1 MTVGA
6 GDAVPVEAVNAAAQ
20 VRDEP
25 APAPVVASRLVH
37 RGRIWDLHSDDV
49 DLGHGAAV
57 VRDYVR
63 HPGAVAVIALD
74 DAGRV
79 LLQRQYRHP
88 VRSMLWEPPAGL
100 LDGEGESLRDAAAR
114 ELAEEADLVAAQ
126 WDVLVD
132 YYTTPGSSDEAIRIF
147 LARGLTEV
155 AEDERHQREDEERDM
170 AAVWLPLDEAVA
182 AVLGGRVHNPSAVV
196 GVLAA
201 AQAKAQGWATLRPLG
216 SPWVR

>member
-1 MTVGA
+1 MAADGA
-6 GDAVPVEAVNAAAQ
+6 GTPGESADAGPVGDVQ
-20 VRDEP
+20 
-25 APAPVVASRLVH
+25 APAPVVSSRLIH
-37 RGRIWDLHSDDV
+37 NGRIWDLYSDDV

-63 HPGAVAVIALD
+63 HPGAVAVIAMD
-74 DAGRV
+74 DEGRV

-88 VRSMLWEPPAGL
+88 VGSLLWEPPAGL
-100 LDGEGESLRDAAAR
+100 LDGDGEGLRDAAAR
-114 ELAEEADLVAAQ
+114 ELAEEADLVAAE

-147 LARGLTEV
+147 LARGLTAVPEH
-155 AEDERHQREDEERDM
+155 ERHEREDEERDM
-170 AAVWLPLDEAVA
+170 ASVWLPLDEAVE

-201 AQAKAQGWATLRPLG
+201 AQAKALGWTTLRPLS

>member
-1 MTVGA
+1 MAADDARPLDVVTASDGV
-6 GDAVPVEAVNAAAQ
+6 GDA
-20 VRDEP
+20 P
-25 APAPVVASRLVH
+25 APAPVVASRLIH
-37 RGRIWDLHSDDV
+37 HGRIWDLCSDDV

-88 VRSMLWEPPAGL
+88 VRSLLWEPPAGL
-100 LDGEGESLRDAAAR
+100 LDGDGESLRDAAAR

-147 LARGLTEV
+147 LARGLTQV
-155 AEDERHQREDEERDM
+155 PEDQRHQREDEERDM
-170 AAVWLPLDEAVA
+170 AAVWLPLDAAVA

-196 GVLAA
+196 GILAA
-201 AQAKAQGWATLRPLG
+201 AQAKAKEWATLRPLG